1 MTERRSPRTARRRWR
16 AGLLTTVLVAAT
28 CGIGTSTAVAAT
40 SCDPAGDV
48 CVVVPDTM
56 TTPLGLV
63 TVTTS
68 ATGAVSVRLDAIYPN
83 TLVVGVPFALPP
95 GLLVS
100 SCPGGCG
107 RTSIDTVDGVVS
119 IDTIIIPPGPP
130 GRFALPNLAII
141 SIHPPGP
148 CRVRTLGTT
157 VTFTPIIPP
166 GPPG

>member
-1 MTERRSPRTARRRWR
+1 MTTRRSPRSARRLWQ
-16 AGLLTTVLVAAT
+16 AGLLTTLLVAAT
-28 CGIGTSTAVAAT
+28 TGIGTSTADAAT

-48 CVVVPDTM
+48 CVVVPDTV

-68 ATGAVSVRLDAIYPN
+68 STGAVSVHLEAIHPN

-107 RTSIDTVDGVVS
+107 RTTIDTVDGLVS
-119 IDTIIIPPGPP
+119 IDTITIPPGPP
-130 GRFALPNLAII
+130 GRFTLSNLAII

-157 VTFTPIIPP
+157 LTFTPIIPP